1 MATERDNNGTRR
13 DKAASVRDRD
23 AQARDASAQALDTM
37 AVERENR
44 RSGEAPL
51 RARRFEATTRE
62 QSALTESAA
71 ESRER
76 AAADRDRAA
85 HDRESAAHDRES
97 AAHDRESAA
106 HDRESAAKDRE
117 SAAQER
123 KSAARDRAVATAERE
138 ESRKALAIAHLDDLT
153 GVYRRAVGIPALQQ
167 AIDRA
172 RREKSSAVLGFVDI
186 DGLKRVNDGTGHAA
200 GDELIVSV
208 ANAMRSRMR
217 SYEPIVRFGGD
228 EFVCIM
234 SNVDT
239 VDVESRFAEIRA
251 VIASDTQGTISLG
264 LATLNATDDL
274 ESLINRADS
283 ALIAS
288 RDAPV

>member
-13 DKAASVRDRD
+13 DKAASARDLD

-37 AVERENR
+37 AVKRENR
-44 RSGEAPL
+44 RSGKAPL
-51 RARRFEATTRE
+51 RARRLTETATRE

-85 HDRESAAHDRES
+85 QDRERAAH
-97 AAHDRESAA
+97 
-106 HDRESAAKDRE
+106 DRE

-172 RREKSSAVLGFVDI
+172 RREKISAVLGFVDI

-234 SNVDT
+234 SNVDA
-239 VDVESRFAEIRA
+239 VDVETRFAEIRA